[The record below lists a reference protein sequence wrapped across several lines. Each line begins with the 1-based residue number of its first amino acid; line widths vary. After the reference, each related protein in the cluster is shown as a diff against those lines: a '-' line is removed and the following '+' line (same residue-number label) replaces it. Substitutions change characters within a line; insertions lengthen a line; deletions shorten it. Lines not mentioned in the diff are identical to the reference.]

1 MSSRNFFNAGLDLAS
16 LPSAATNA
24 QIQQALVQANPAS
37 GLGIIIYQSTT
48 PDVATYTEYAT
59 FLWINTTT
67 GELKYWNGTSWQ
79 LVSGFA
85 TIADASVTV
94 AKLSPTGGAAL
105 QLIRINAGGTAFEFV
120 NPADLFSTNSFPL
133 NRLVNAIG
141 AGYVPYSDGSG
152 VYTSALLATLIDT
165 WLTTANIPN
174 TRVIDVAGVGLPN
187 QVAYIADTF
196 NALSYG
202 YVESLLRANQ
212 TPTNKL
218 QYTAGLAGKWLKVNA
233 GGTDIEGSTEAP
245 GGKAAVVKYTGVANT
260 APQTISTTGS
270 LQTVQFNGEVDP
282 SSIIS
287 LSVSNQITIT
297 AAGNY
302 EIDFTTPV
310 NRASALSAKIVAVLR
325 DITGAS
331 SLVTATAWHPGG
343 DGAQTTINLK
353 HTLAVTA
360 NNVYEIQIIT
370 DQAIDLGIAANLGS
384 LAETYQQ
391 LVIRKLT

>member
-1 MSSRNFFNAGLDLAS
+1 MSSRNFFNAGLDLTL

-48 PDVATYTEYAT
+48 PDVASYPEYVT
-59 FLWINTTT
+59 FLWINTST

-85 TIADASVTV
+85 TIVDASVTV

-133 NRLVNAIG
+133 NKLVNASG
-141 AGYVPYSDGSG
+141 AGYVPYSGGGG
-152 VYTSALLATLIDT
+152 VYAEALLTTLINT
-165 WLTTANIPN
+165 WLATANIPN
-174 TRVIDVAGVGLPN
+174 TRVIDVGGVGLPN

-212 TPTNKL
+212 TPTSKL
-218 QYTAGLAGKWLKVNA
+218 QYAAGLAGKWIKVNA
-233 GGTDIEGSTEAP
+233 GGTDIEGATEAP

-287 LSVSNQITIT
+287 LASNQITIT

-310 NRASALSAKIVAVLR
+310 NRASASSAKIVVVLR

-343 DGAQTTINLK
+343 AGGQTTINLK
-353 HTLAVTA
+353 HSLAVTA
-360 NNVYEIQIIT
+360 NNVYEIQLIT